1 MSASTPVSGN
11 ELDTLR
17 GAWQALDARLA
28 RIESLQIDAAEAR
41 ADKNRGER
49 VRASVRALRPLLAG
63 QLLQALFG
71 TGLLVFA
78 AVFWSSHMDRLHLM
92 LAGISLHAYAI
103 WLLASAGHEIHQL
116 AQIRYTTPVL
126 ELQKRLARLRRWR
139 SRNGLVFAYA
149 GCFIWIPAMLILFAW
164 LGVDVWAR
172 QPGVVGWFLV
182 SGALCAGLVYAGLR
196 YANDP
201 RRPTLAAHMR
211 RHAAG
216 QSLHRAERALA
227 EIEAFEREGQRD

>member
-1 MSASTPVSGN
+1 MNASSHTGGN
-11 ELDTLR
+11 GSLDQLQA
-17 GAWQALDARLA
+17 AWQALDARLA
-28 RIESLQIDAAEAR
+28 RIVSLQVDAAAAR
-41 ADKNRGER
+41 TVKQRGER
-49 VRASVRALRPLLAG
+49 ARASVRALRPLLAG

-71 TGLLVFA
+71 TGLIVFA

-126 ELQKRLARLRRWR
+126 ELQKRLATLRRWR

-149 GCFIWIPAMLILFAW
+149 GCFVWIPAMLILFAW
-164 LGVDVWAR
+164 LGVDVWTH
-172 QPGVVGWFLV
+172 QPQVVAWFFG

-201 RRPTLAAHMR
+201 RRPKLAAYMQK
-211 RHAAG
+211 HAAG
-216 QSLHRAERALA
+216 MSLHRAEQALA
-227 EIEAFEREGQRD
+227 EIEAFEAEGR